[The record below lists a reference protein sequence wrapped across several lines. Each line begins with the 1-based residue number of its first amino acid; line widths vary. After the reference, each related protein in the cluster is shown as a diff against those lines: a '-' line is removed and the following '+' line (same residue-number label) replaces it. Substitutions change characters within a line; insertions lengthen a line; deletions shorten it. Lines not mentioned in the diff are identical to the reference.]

1 MVYWSSGLR
10 SVAIAAFDVHRD
22 EIHARQ
28 LQRRHQLINR
38 GQRHQNAGMRR
49 FRTHHYAIGRKV
61 GVIQIQRE
69 GVVFIP
75 YAFRVHDHASAGRL
89 RGQIAP
95 DAFHAGGRDFDRN
108 HRLRPGLQRLAREIA
123 VARAAIQ
130 HHVAG
135 WALMGP
141 VEDTPIAEARAQME
155 TNLFG
160 VLRVC
165 RAALPV
171 MREQRSGHIVNISS
185 LGGIFGIPFSG
196 IYSAEYEREI
206 MGKLAEMEREECRGQ
221 AAPKL
226 DNPKKGAGDQKAGG
240 RTPAPGSVPDQR
252 SGPDRD
258 RRDRCGNVQLVLS
271 EYGTDV
277 SMFPTEKQLVSHITL
292 APHKAMSGGQPVKKQ
307 KKRGS
312 ASSRVAAGLRM
323 AALSLRNSKTALDA
337 YYRHVAARKGG
348 DVAVFATARKLA
360 TLIYRLLRWGQPY
373 LDAGAAAYEK
383 RYQEGRIQTPNC

>member
-1 MVYWSSGLR
+1 MSAPANLKVVLVTGASSGIGQ
-10 SVAIAAFDVHRD
+10 AIARHLAARGWRVFGTSRRETTGFDGVDMLPMDVDDDDSVTR
-22 EIHARQ
+22 AVS
-28 LQRRHQLINR
+28 
-38 GQRHQNAGMRR
+38 
-49 FRTHHYAIGRKV
+49 AIAEKT
-61 GVIQIQRE
+61 
-69 GVVFIP
+69 
-75 YAFRVHDHASAGRL
+75 GRL
-89 RGQIAP
+89 
-95 DAFHAGGRDFDRN
+95 DSVVN
-108 HRLRPGLQRLAREIA
+108 N
-123 VARAAIQ
+123 
-130 HHVAG
+130 AG

-141 VEDTPIAEARAQME
+141 VEDTSIAEARAQME
-155 TNLFG
+155 TNFFG

-277 SMFPTEKQLVSHITL
+277 SMFPTEKQFVSHITL

-312 ASSRVAAGLRM
+312 ASSRPAAGLRM

-348 DVAVFATARKLA
+348 DAAVFATARKLA

-383 RYQEGRIQTPNC
+383 RCQEGRIKGLTASAKDLGYQLTPLATTA

>member
-1 MVYWSSGLR
+1 
-10 SVAIAAFDVHRD
+10 
-22 EIHARQ
+22 
-28 LQRRHQLINR
+28 
-38 GQRHQNAGMRR
+38 
-49 FRTHHYAIGRKV
+49 
-61 GVIQIQRE
+61 
-69 GVVFIP
+69 
-75 YAFRVHDHASAGRL
+75 
-89 RGQIAP
+89 
-95 DAFHAGGRDFDRN
+95 
-108 HRLRPGLQRLAREIA
+108 
-123 VARAAIQ
+123 
-130 HHVAG
+130 
-135 WALMGP
+135 MGP

-155 TNLFG
+155 TNFFG

-258 RRDRCGNVQLVLS
+258 RRDRCGNRPIGAQRIWHRL
-271 EYGTDV
+271 EH
-277 SMFPTEKQLVSHITL
+277 VSHREAVRL
-292 APHKAMSGGQPVKKQ
+292 AHHLSSTQGHERRQPVKKQ

-373 LDAGAAAYEK
+373 LDAGAAYEK
-383 RYQEGRIQTPNC
+383 RYQEGRIKRLTASAKDLGYQLTPLATTA